1 LPYLP
6 PSTPRFTQR
15 PPRVFSNTILCVLRV
30 FFVFSVVN
38 LAFFALILSF
48 STPST
53 PRFTQRPP
61 AVFNNTVLR
70 VLRVFFVFSVVNLA
84 VSLPSEASAILLKSL
99 YLPKIIA

>member
-15 PPRVFSNTILCVLRV
+15 PPRVFNTTVLYVLRV

-38 LAFFALILSF
+38 LAFFALILF
-48 STPST
+48 FLPPST

-61 AVFNNTVLR
+61 RVFNTTVLC
-70 VLRVFFVFSVVNLA
+70 VLPVFFVFSVVNLA
-84 VSLPSEASAILLKSL
+84 VSPHSAASAILLKSL